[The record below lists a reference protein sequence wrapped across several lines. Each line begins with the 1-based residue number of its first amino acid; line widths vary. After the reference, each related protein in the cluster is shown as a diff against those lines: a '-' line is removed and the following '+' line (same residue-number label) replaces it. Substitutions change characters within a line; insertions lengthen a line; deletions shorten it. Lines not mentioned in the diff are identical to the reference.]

1 MLEFG
6 NGGKGEGRLRWI
18 VLYVDTK
25 QTKVVVWDVDT
36 KVGETKKI
44 NQSSSSS
51 SSSSSGTNTNA
62 QMKCYNE

>member
-1 MLEFG
+1 MR
-6 NGGKGEGRLRWI
+6 GEGRDRRGGI
-18 VLYVDTK
+18 EMYVLYVDTK

>member
-36 KVGETKKI
+36 KVGETKKKI
-44 NQSSSSS
+44 NHHHHVQEQ
-51 SSSSSGTNTNA
+51 TPTH
-62 QMKCYNE
+62 K